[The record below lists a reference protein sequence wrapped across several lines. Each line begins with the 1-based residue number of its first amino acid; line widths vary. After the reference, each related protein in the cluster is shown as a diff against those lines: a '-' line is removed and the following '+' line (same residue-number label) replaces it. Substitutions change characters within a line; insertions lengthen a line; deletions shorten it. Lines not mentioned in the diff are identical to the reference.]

1 MDRNRTPSL
10 LPPTPKNLL
19 EVDDKSTIFFT
30 SNGVTV
36 GDVTAPVT
44 RRAKVSDHRLSVDD
58 RRDAAAHRSAD
69 VTHLIGVAHHADVIV
84 DAGSVTDAVVVAAS
98 RTRHRAVQR
107 IVTRERTLGL
117 NEKEL
122 NRFKFRFSSLRFM
135 FSGFQKC
142 IPLIGVGALA
152 LAKGHGFE
160 PMTFRTVL
168 SLVPLG
174 PVFLPQEPA
183 LFHA

>member
-1 MDRNRTPSL
+1 MPL
-10 LPPTPKNLL
+10 KNVL

-36 GDVTAPVT
+36 SDVTASVT

-84 DAGSVTDAVVVAAS
+84 DAGSVTDAVDVAAS

-122 NRFKFRFSSLRFM
+122 NRFKFRFSRFHFM
-135 FSGFQKC
+135 FSGFQK
-142 IPLIGVGALA
+142 
-152 LAKGHGFE
+152 
-160 PMTFRTVL
+160 
-168 SLVPLG
+168 SVPLMEVG
-174 PVFLPQEPA
+174 WWHLV
-183 LFHA
+183 